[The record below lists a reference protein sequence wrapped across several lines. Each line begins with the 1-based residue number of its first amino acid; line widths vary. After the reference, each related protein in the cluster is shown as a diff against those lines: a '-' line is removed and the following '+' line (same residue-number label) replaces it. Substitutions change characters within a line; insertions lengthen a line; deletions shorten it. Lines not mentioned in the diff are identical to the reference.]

1 MKNIILI
8 SIATIKGGIRDKTL
22 FGLSLLALFLL
33 FFIPLL
39 ASFSMRQVAVV
50 ACDFSLSSASFIS
63 LILTLFIGQNL
74 ITKDIDRRS
83 IYTVISLPIKRG
95 EYIIGKFL
103 GLLTLILFSVT
114 ILSALGGLSVCI
126 AGVLSPQ
133 EINQTISWGNYFLAS
148 LFIFLKLAIIAAIL
162 FLFSSLAT
170 SAFLPLSLAIA
181 FYMIAESVEE
191 VRIFIES
198 ASPNI
203 KPNLAIQYL
212 AKLAYYIFPNFEAFD
227 LKPAAIYS
235 LPIDT
240 GHLVYLAAYSL
251 FYMVIAMAIAAI
263 IFERREFL

>member
-22 FGLSLLALFLL
+22 FGLSIMALFLVL
-33 FFIPLL
+33 FIPLL
-39 ASFSMRQVAVV
+39 SSFSMRQVTVV
-50 ACDFSLSSASFIS
+50 ACDFSLSATSFIS
-63 LILTLFIGQNL
+63 LILTLFVGQNL

-83 IYTVISLPIKRG
+83 IYTLISLPIKRG
-95 EYIIGKFL
+95 EYIIGKFV

-114 ILSALGGLSVCI
+114 ILSALGSLSVYL
-126 AGVLSPQ
+126 AGLLSPQ
-133 EINQTISWGNYFLAS
+133 EINQTISWANYLLAS
-148 LFIFLKLAIIAAIL
+148 IFIFLKLTIIASVL

-170 SAFLPLSLAIA
+170 SAFLPLSLSIA

-198 ASPNI
+198 ASANI
-203 KPNLAIQYL
+203 KPNIIIQYL

-235 LPIDT
+235 LPIDS
-240 GHLVYLAAYSL
+240 GHLIYLAAYSL
-251 FYMVIAMAIAAI
+251 FYIVMAMTIAAI